1 MDQPQ
6 VTTKMLRSFGFLMG
20 GVLSV
25 FTLIFAY
32 KDLPK
37 VAGVLAL
44 IASCFILFALV
55 APDKLKKVNAGW
67 MKFGEAI
74 GRFNAKIILG
84 FMFLSIFS
92 VFHFFLVLLR
102 KDFLKRKLE
111 PSAESYWEKHKTSEI
126 NVERYEKQY

>member
-1 MDQPQ
+1 MDQPK
-6 VTTKMLRSFGFLMG
+6 VTSKMLRSFGFLMG

-32 KDLPK
+32 KDFPR

-44 IASCFILFALV
+44 IASCFILFALL
-55 APDKLKKVNAGW
+55 APDKLAKVNAGW

-74 GRFNAKIILG
+74 GKFNAKIILG

-111 PSAESYWEKHKTSEI
+111 PSAESYWEKRETSEI
-126 NVERYEKQY
+126 NVARYEKQY